1 LPFRV
6 TLYGSAIK
14 GCTKRSF
21 GNATKHLSSVW
32 SWLPQKTSTP
42 IDTKLDHKEAL
53 FTTGDPLS
61 EILEHGVFYFALTQG
76 LRIGEM
82 LGLRWSNL
90 TGNGVTSSYRNVRKL
105 VDGSQVTN
113 F

>member
-1 LPFRV
+1 
-6 TLYGSAIK
+6 
-14 GCTKRSF
+14 
-21 GNATKHLSSVW
+21 
-32 SWLPQKTSTP
+32 
-42 IDTKLDHKEAL
+42 
-53 FTTGDPLS
+53 
-61 EILEHGVFYFALTQG
+61 
-76 LRIGEM
+76 M